1 MKDLQFRTL
10 RADEIEVRESGT
22 KNGWTSFLLYK
33 DARVDMR
40 LLDEVV
46 GCFEWQREHKELK
59 GVIYCGVSIW
69 NKELSAWITKWDAG
83 KESNTEAEKGEASDS
98 FKRACF
104 NWGIGREL
112 YTAPTILI
120 KQADMNGQ
128 RLYLRVSEIT
138 YNDKREI
145 SSLVLKD
152 KDGKVWFTYPRRKAA
167 EQPKPAPIQNKSY
180 KDMTAE
186 DAFEVIDAAAKSKE
200 ITDIMNAMKAENR
213 TLFDK
218 VYPYAMSRYNTMK
231 NNNK

>member
-69 NKELSAWITKWDAG
+69 NKELSTWITKWDAG

-120 KQADMNGQ
+120 KQSDMNGLK
-128 RLYLRVSEIT
+128 LYLHVAEIA

-152 KDGKVWFTYPRRKAA
+152 KDGKVWFTYPRHKAA
-167 EQPKPAPIQNKSY
+167 AQPNPAPVANV
-180 KDMTAE
+180 TFAE
-186 DAFEVIDAAAKSKE
+186 MSVADAMAAIDAAINKDALKK
-200 ITDIMNAMKAENR
+200 MMKVMQAENAD
-213 TLFDK
+213 LYNI
-218 VYPYAMSRYNTMK
+218 VYNHAMNRYNLM
-231 NNNK
+231 NK